1 MGWPPQRSHGSK
13 RVEESRTRRRYNRS
27 FPCVALQV
35 GKVPPWFL
43 QAEEVPP
50 WFLQA
55 EEVPPWFVRLEQGS
69 SYALRHSAAFEGGE
83 WGLSEMSDGG
93 PQSRYR
99 GKACETDA
107 SS

>member
-1 MGWPPQRSHGSK
+1 MVRGGSK
-13 RVEESRTRRRYNRS
+13 RVEESRTRRRYHRS
-27 FPCVALQV
+27 FPCAALQV
-35 GKVPPWFL
+35 GK
-43 QAEEVPP
+43 VPP

-93 PQSRYR
+93 PQVAVS
-99 GKACETDA
+99 
-107 SS
+107 